1 MAARPTD
8 PPIDS
13 KEARI
18 MRGSRAGPFFAGAA
32 LATALVASLAPSPV
46 RAATLVGV
54 ELPDQATVGGKILD
68 LNGLGLRTATFL
80 KVKVYVIGLYLE
92 RKSRDAD
99 AIIESHE
106 SKRIQM
112 HFVRNVSAE
121 TGRDAIMK
129 GFKNNTED
137 LTSISDE
144 IASFDADVRDMRT
157 GDTMVLDFSG
167 DTVDVVINGIKVD
180 SVRGRPF
187 QRALLGIWLGAK
199 PIDKDLKQ
207 GILGR

>member
-1 MAARPTD
+1 
-8 PPIDS
+8 
-13 KEARI
+13 
-18 MRGSRAGPFFAGAA
+18 MRGSRAAIFFAGAA
-32 LATALVASLAPSPV
+32 LAIALVASLAPSLV

-54 ELPDQATVGGKILD
+54 ELPDQATVGGKTLA

-99 AIIESHE
+99 AIIESGE
-106 SKRIQM
+106 NKRVQM
-112 HFVRNVSAE
+112 RFVRNVSAE
-121 TGRDAIMK
+121 AGRDAIMK

-137 LTSISDE
+137 LTSIRDE
-144 IASFDADVRDMRT
+144 IASFDADVQDMRT

-167 DTVDVVINGIKVD
+167 DTVDVVINGSKVD

-187 QRALLGIWLGAK
+187 QRALLSIWLGAK